1 MAPKQAE
8 VAILISDR
16 AIRQEDV
23 IKRTKIGEETVII
36 SLLADDMILSLKD
49 PKKST
54 QKLLDTINSSSK
66 VAGYKIYL
74 QKLLAFLYR
83 NNKQIEEEYIETVP
97 FTIAL

>member
-49 PKKST
+49 PKMST